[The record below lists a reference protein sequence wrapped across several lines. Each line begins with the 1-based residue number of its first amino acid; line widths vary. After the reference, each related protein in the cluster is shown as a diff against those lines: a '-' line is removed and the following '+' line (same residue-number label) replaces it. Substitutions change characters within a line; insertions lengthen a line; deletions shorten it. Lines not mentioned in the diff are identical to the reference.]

1 MERGKILVHS
11 PKIVIKIE
19 IMNGKGEG
27 YESKDI
33 SQYKEQFEKLKE
45 LGRGQFGIVY
55 EVKKKENGGGGEA
68 DLSLASKH
76 VRLAENKSR
85 HRVRVT
91 R

>member
-1 MERGKILVHS
+1 
-11 PKIVIKIE
+11 
-19 IMNGKGEG
+19 MNGKGEG

-45 LGRGQFGIVY
+45 LGRGKFGIVY